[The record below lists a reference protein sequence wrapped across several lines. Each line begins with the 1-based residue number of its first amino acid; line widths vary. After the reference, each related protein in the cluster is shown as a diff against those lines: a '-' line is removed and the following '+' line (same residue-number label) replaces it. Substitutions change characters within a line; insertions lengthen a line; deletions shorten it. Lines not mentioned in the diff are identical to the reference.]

1 MPPKR
6 RLSETSEASGAGAED
21 DASVGG
27 LEEEEKVT
35 KPGRPKKKK
44 VDPTQ
49 QFQVNNFES
58 LLLVLASISMFF
70 TNFPDRLRLSAEVQ
84 EGGWL

>member
-49 QFQVNNFES
+49 QFQVNKFES
-58 LLLVLASISMFF
+58 LLLSASISMFF
-70 TNFPDRLRLSAEVQ
+70 TNFPDCLRFSAEVQ

>member
-58 LLLVLASISMFF
+58 LLLLASISMFF
-70 TNFPDRLRLSAEVQ
+70 TNFPDCLRFSAEVQ

>member
-49 QFQVNNFES
+49 QFQVSNFDC
-58 LLLVLASISMFF
+58 LFF
-70 TNFPDRLRLSAEVQ
+70 AFNPSNIDFPDCL
-84 EGGWL
+84 

>member
-49 QFQVNNFES
+49 QFQVSCFDS
-58 LLLVLASISMFF
+58 LLLALASILNVKCFF
-70 TNFPDRLRLSAEVQ
+70 L
-84 EGGWL
+84 

>member
-49 QFQVNNFES
+49 QFQVSNFDY
-58 LLLVLASISMFF
+58 MRFF
-70 TNFPDRLRLSAEVQ
+70 RF
-84 EGGWL
+84 